1 MVRRPLILFVALLAA
16 VAPTAASAQSS
27 AEADLLRRIA
37 SQSSDLP
44 AVLDLA
50 KLYVGQGRLDEAAAL
65 TERATTLIR
74 LRQTRTMTNGAVF
87 TPVQMTTIAEVPA
100 AARPQSVQAQQVQPG
115 APVRVGGDI
124 KAPTKIR
131 DVKPVYPEIAQAAR
145 VQGIV
150 IMEAV
155 IGTEGW
161 VTDARVLRSVPLL
174 DEAALDAVR
183 QWQFTPT
190 LLNGAPVQVLMTVT
204 VNFTLGD
211 RSADA
216 GGEVAPAAGQ
226 AGAPISSPFGAPTQS
241 PYVTAGGL
249 NVPGAMR
256 VGGNIKEPRKLKDV
270 KPEYPDIARA
280 AQVQGIV
287 VLEIAIDGLGKVS
300 DSRVLR
306 GVPLLDQAAIDA
318 VSQWEFEPTFL
329 NGVPV
334 PVIMTVT
341 VNFRLS

>member
-16 VAPTAASAQSS
+16 VAPTTASAQSS

-37 SQSSDLP
+37 LQSSDLP

-74 LRQTRTMTNGAVF
+74 QRQTRTMTNGAVF
-87 TPVQMTTIAEVPA
+87 TPVQMATIAEVPA
-100 AARPQSVQAQQVQPG
+100 AARPRSVQAQQVQ

-124 KAPTKIR
+124 KVPTKIK
-131 DVKPVYPEIAQAAR
+131 DVKPAYPEIAQAAG

-150 IMEAV
+150 IIEAV
-155 IGTEGW
+155 IGTEGSIA
-161 VTDARVLRSVPLL
+161 DARVLRGIPLL

-190 LLNGAPVQVLMTVT
+190 LLNGAPVQVVMTVT

-211 RSADA
+211 RSAAA
-216 GGEVAPAAGQ
+216 GGDVTPAAGQ
-226 AGAPISSPFGAPTQS
+226 TGVPISSPFGTPSQT
-241 PYVTAGGL
+241 PYVTQGGL
-249 NVPGAMR
+249 NVPGAVR
-256 VGGNIKEPRKLKDV
+256 VGGNIREPRKIKDV

-287 VLEIAIDGLGKVS
+287 ILEIAIDGQGKVS

-306 GVPLLDQAAIDA
+306 GVALLDQAAIDA

-329 NGVPV
+329 NGAPV
-334 PVIMTVT
+334 PVIVTVT
-341 VNFRLS
+341 VNFSLR